1 MATIFFKICVHVQ
14 PKGANGH
21 LKGNEQKHFARH
33 LFAVGLILLGLPIQL
48 CTRTERAVRRIIV
61 FLRL

>member
-14 PKGANGH
+14 LKGANGH
-21 LKGNEQKHFARH
+21 FKGNEQKHFEAIFCGR
-33 LFAVGLILLGLPIQL
+33 FNFTGLPIQL